1 MHPKLLKKPMTCGED
16 GQRKEN
22 IINGAKTEI
31 REERELE
38 PLHKSL
44 LLVYKAFL
52 CNNIFVSRHAYI
64 CV

>member
-31 REERELE
+31 QRGERVRTT
-38 PLHKSL
+38 S
-44 LLVYKAFL
+44 
-52 CNNIFVSRHAYI
+52 
-64 CV
+64 